1 MKMLSTIHAKAALN
15 KIRVFSITNMKE
27 EIHLFG
33 NIIYLTNVDAGQTSK
48 AQIVTP
54 SKWL

>member
-1 MKMLSTIHAKAALN
+1 MKRLSTIHAKAALN
-15 KIRVFSITNMKE
+15 KILVFSITNMEE

-33 NIIYLTNVDAGQTSK
+33 NIIYLTNVDATQTPK